1 MMFIEENICRTN
13 AILHRTVAEALYVTI
28 VPTTNFILK
37 MTGFELIDDFQLKLG
52 LCHI

>member
-1 MMFIEENICRTN
+1 MFIEENVSRKN
-13 AILHRTVAEALYVTI
+13 AILQRTVAEARYVTI

-37 MTGFELIDDFQLKLG
+37 MTGFEPIDDFQLKIG